1 MVSCHESRHCRSCSC
16 AYFGVILPSQ
26 SNADPTENGSIEIP
40 NLIMTFIEEVNILEI
55 IYFLFFNWSLVSG
68 VNDLI

>member
-1 MVSCHESRHCRSCSC
+1 MNAVTTTTAAATDSTS
-16 AYFGVILPSQ
+16 GVILPSQ

-55 IYFLFFNWSLVSG
+55 IYFLFFNWSLV
-68 VNDLI
+68 